1 MKLRGGYNVRLT
13 GRPAGQVVTP
23 AESTM
28 LLLPRHGRR
37 LRFNQV
43 LVKNGQGVR
52 RGDVLAVDSA
62 HFGLPLLAPRNGTV
76 RLRAHSGHITLDV
89 TDSAPPQSESE
100 VGGGGS
106 RYEAQR
112 QSLVD
117 MGAWSFLLDA
127 HTGAVP
133 DPAQSAEAAIVATT
147 RLEPFAG
154 PRGNV
159 QLVQS
164 LEAFLHGLDLL
175 TSLVEGTVYVVTPRV
190 GGALAKQ
197 LRKALSGK
205 TRVKQFEIPLRY
217 PMDLFN
223 LLARALG
230 LAQQRGQAVWGLRT
244 EGVLAIEYA
253 LAHREPVVER
263 MIVLSGSG
271 VSEPV
276 HLRVPLG
283 YPIEALLADRLLDG
297 PRRIIDGGI
306 LNGDTVGEK
315 QLGLGVEMTG
325 LTVLP
330 EPTHRE
336 LFGFVR
342 TGFDRISYSNCFMSL
357 LRPWYAEPLTT
368 AMRGEHRPCIGCG
381 YCEEVCPVGIMPHW
395 LHKLAYQDSLEEI
408 ERNGAHRCVGCGLCS
423 YVCPSKLDL
432 RQEILAAN
440 ETIRRD
446 LRATESSE
454 TEEEVV
460 A

>member
-23 AESTM
+23 AESAT
-28 LLLPRHGRR
+28 LLLPQHGRR

-43 LVKNGQGVR
+43 LVKNGQSVR
-52 RGDVLAVDSA
+52 RGDVLAVDSV
-62 HFGLPLLAPRNGTV
+62 HFGLPLLAPRNGIV
-76 RLRAHSGHITLDV
+76 RLRAHRGHITLD
-89 TDSAPPQSESE
+89 TSEAAPSQAEPAAA
-100 VGGGGS
+100 GDGS
-106 RYEAQR
+106 HYEARR
-112 QSLVD
+112 QLLVD
-117 MGAWSFLLDA
+117 MGAWPLLSDA
-127 HTGAVP
+127 HTGEVP
-133 DPAQSAEAAIVATT
+133 DPAQPADAAIVATT

-159 QLVQS
+159 QLGQS
-164 LEAFLHGLDLL
+164 LDEFLHGLDLL
-175 TSLVEGTVYVVTPRV
+175 ASLVEGTVYVVTPQVR
-190 GGALAKQ
+190 GALARQ
-197 LRKALSGK
+197 LWKALAGK
-205 TRVKQFEIPLRY
+205 PQIKPFSIPLRY

-230 LAQQRGQAVWGLRT
+230 LVPRRGRAVWGLRT
-244 EGVLAIEYA
+244 EGVLALEQV
-253 LAHREPVVER
+253 LARREAVVER
-263 MIVLSGSG
+263 TIALGGSG

-276 HLRVPLG
+276 HLRAPLG
-283 YPIEALLADRLLDG
+283 YPLEALLAGRLADG
-297 PRRIIDGGI
+297 PQRVIDGGI
-306 LNGDTVGEK
+306 LNGDAVGEK

-342 TGFDRISYSNCFMSL
+342 TGLDRISYSNCFMSV
-357 LRPWYAEPLTT
+357 LRPWYSEPLTT

-395 LHKLAYQDSLEEI
+395 LHKLAYQDALEEI

-446 LRATESSE
+446 LHTAESSE